1 MGAEELFKNV
11 SDEQLKFLYEQI
23 LAGRIEGLRPRC
35 LDEYIRQVQK
45 VFPLSFGEAWSYTE
59 KIFWDEA
66 GKRYFES
73 L

>member
-1 MGAEELFKNV
+1 MEELFKNV

-23 LAGRIEGLRPRC
+23 LAGRIEGFRPKC

-45 VFPLSFGEAWSYTE
+45 IFPLSFGEAWTYTE
-59 KIFWDEA
+59 KAFWDEV
-66 GKRYFES
+66 GKRYFLS